1 MQSAPH
7 PGRVDAAGFAFRS
20 SHATLHPG
28 ESGDRLHDLHEALA
42 VMVFGVGGRSRARR
56 SRSRSWA
63 SSSARRV
70 RSRAPPA
77 RRRRARREVAGRQ
90 RSAALRARR
99 APRPAACPP
108 APDEGPIRADDVWA
122 GRPPRGE
129 QQPGLTPGPGG
140 GLRRAAQELPDAQF
154 QDGRRIRSARRQD
167 GIVRRRHRAGH
178 ALVEE
183 HDEPLAGD
191 AVAWAL
197 VASGMSTGSAATN
210 STFRPTIATG
220 QPPAARASASRTEA
234 Q

>member
-1 MQSAPH
+1 MQSAPR

-63 SSSARRV
+63 RSS
-70 RSRAPPA
+70 
-77 RRRRARREVAGRQ
+77 
-90 RSAALRARR
+90 
-99 APRPAACPP
+99 
-108 APDEGPIRADDVWA
+108 
-122 GRPPRGE
+122 
-129 QQPGLTPGPGG
+129 
-140 GLRRAAQELPDAQF
+140 AQELPDAQF

-183 HDEPLAGD
+183 RDEPLAGD

-197 VASGMSTGSAATN
+197 GQRHEHGQRRDELDVQADDRHGAAPGGPRVGLADRSSVT
-210 STFRPTIATG
+210 ATRRTAVLRCLFAAPSVPKLRAC
-220 QPPAARASASRTEA
+220 QPAPRARARPIETARSLDRRWSRSPVGTVSGP
-234 Q
+234 